1 MRKMASKLKNIKR
14 FTVHVKIAFKN
25 TAVNAFLCFEGNYID
40 VMLLVLDNGIV
51 YMIILLIVFCQNGNR
66 HVFHHFA

>member
-1 MRKMASKLKNIKR
+1 MRKMAGKLKDIKR
-14 FTVHVKIAFKN
+14 FSVHVKIAFEN